1 VAKRDKQRA
10 CALAR
15 RQQQIDVAN
24 AKGLG
29 DNPIRILGGEDPVR
43 LSGEGTQMRNYIAA
57 RDLARGIRMAM
68 ELPEAV
74 NEDFNLGTSKGISI
88 VELTERI
95 WRKIHGPD
103 RPFRYASDADYR
115 YDVPNR
121 VPDVRK
127 AKAVLGFEARTTLDQ
142 MLDEIIAWVRE
153 EIASGELTERTR
165 A

>member
-1 VAKRDKQRA
+1 
-10 CALAR
+10 
-15 RQQQIDVAN
+15 
-24 AKGLG
+24 
-29 DNPIRILGGEDPVR
+29 
-43 LSGEGTQMRNYIAA
+43 
-57 RDLARGIRMAM
+57 M

-95 WRKIHGPD
+95 WRKIHGPE
-103 RPFRYASDADYR
+103 RPFNYASDTDYR

-127 AKAVLGFEARTTLDQ
+127 AKAVLGFEATTTLND
-142 MLDEIIAWVRE
+142 MLDEVIAWIR
-153 EIASGELTERTR
+153 AELDAGVLTAETR